1 MQKTTKYTLIVW
13 LVLAGMF
20 IFPAIVGAY
29 LSSEDISLNPN
40 DYARIT
46 DVDYEAVVID
56 EPGSEGSVYI
66 TERLTFDVHAASRSN
81 TFWELWRD
89 LPEEYIDGVKVDY
102 EVLSV
107 KQILPNGKEIVYE
120 ESPVLYWEDEDY
132 ISSRLGPGKWY
143 HSEGPYDEYNAQYE
157 CVFFYID
164 GVYREEMVFE
174 IEYVMHNAALRYN
187 DCSDLYLALYSGDTI
202 KYLES
207 FEAEILFPLKDM
219 PKKGNYDV
227 YTYGTNAN
235 EFHVTESDIINPG
248 FYTFRFELD
257 KDQLKFRPYNE
268 YIEFDLV
275 SYGKDKHIF
284 TEYAPSNAYSS
295 DNVLDEIYEEQQAYA
310 NAPRDYTVKKLVV
323 FALLAA
329 GAAFILYY
337 ILATPKRLRNKYAF
351 YEPEMT
357 MDYYREI
364 PSNLDP
370 GFATSLVFCKDKKT
384 VDDSGVYSAILLSL
398 ARKDYIELRDW
409 GPDEVQI
416 LIKYIPPSI
425 QQTPPPMPQQAVY
438 GQIPIYGQ
446 VPILGQMPLDGQMP
460 VYGQTTY
467 TPMADISTQP
477 IPDESETADTTN
489 NLSGSEYEPLTLS
502 EEYYFNLLVRH
513 ATGNTIMMNIFQQRV
528 SSDYVNTERFVRNMD
543 SSTVTIGIN
552 ENYLQKANYTEPKQT
567 LLDIAKTLQWIGWI
581 FIVLVNLISYRTRMD
596 LAYGSYFIFGIVALF
611 AAHYLKKQAP
621 KYVLLTQ
628 FGENEYVKWRGLYNF
643 LNSDT
648 LMNERT
654 YIELPLWERYLVYA
668 TAFGISEKVIKAINL
683 RCPEVNDSPVLS
695 NNYYRSGRYRS
706 HGRSFRSAV
715 HSGSHGSYSGG
726 GGGFGYGGGGRGGGG
741 GGGGH

>member
-1 MQKTTKYTLIVW
+1 MDNSKKITLIIW
-13 LVLAGMF
+13 LVMIGMF
-20 IFPAIVGAY
+20 LFPTFMAY
-29 LSSEDISLNPN
+29 LTSEDVSLNPN

-46 DVDYEAVVID
+46 DVDYQAVVID
-56 EPGSEGSVYI
+56 EKGSEGSVYI
-66 TERLTFDVHAASRSN
+66 TERLTFDVHAASKNN

-89 LPEEYIDGVKVDY
+89 LPEDYIDGVKVDY

-107 KQILPNGKEIVYE
+107 KQILPNGREIIYE

-143 HSEGPYDEYNAQYE
+143 HSEGPYDESDRRYE

-164 GVYREEMVFE
+164 DVYREEMVFE

-187 DCSDLYLALYSGDTI
+187 DCSDLYLALYSGNTI

-248 FYTFRFELD
+248 FYTFRIDLNE
-257 KDQLKFRPYNE
+257 KQLKFRPYNE

-284 TEYAPSNAYSS
+284 TEYAPSNIYSS
-295 DNVLDEIYEEQQAYA
+295 DNVLNEIYEEQQDYA
-310 NAPRDYTVKKLVV
+310 KAPADYAVKKLVV
-323 FALLAA
+323 FVLLI
-329 GAAFILYY
+329 GGSIFIIYY
-337 ILATPKRLRNKYAF
+337 VLTTKKRLRTKFAF

-370 GFATSLVFCKDKKT
+370 GFATSLVFCKDKKPA
-384 VDDSGVYSAILLSL
+384 DDSGVYSAILLSL

-409 GPDEVQI
+409 GTDEVQI
-416 LIKYIPPSI
+416 IIKYIPPSM
-425 QQTPPPMPQQAVY
+425 QQTPGTIPQQSVY
-438 GQIPIYGQ
+438 GQMPIYGQ
-446 VPILGQMPLDGQMP
+446 MPTYGQNPTYSQTPTYGQMP
-460 VYGQTTY
+460 TY

-477 IPDESETADTTN
+477 IPGDAEVADDTTTS
-489 NLSGSEYEPLTLS
+489 SGISYEPLTLS

-513 ATGNTIMMNIFQQRV
+513 ATGNVIMMNIFQQRV
-528 SSDYVNTERFVRNMD
+528 ASDYVNTERFVRNMEG
-543 SSTVTIGIN
+543 STVTIGIN
-552 ENYLQKANYTEPKQT
+552 ENYLQKANYTEPKQQM
-567 LLDIAKTLQWIGWI
+567 LDIAKVLQWMGWI
-581 FIVLVNLISYRTRMD
+581 FIVLVNIISYRTRMD
-596 LAYGSYFIFGIVALF
+596 LAYGSYFIFGFASLF
-611 AAHYLKKQAP
+611 GAYYLQKHAS

-628 FGENEYVKWRGLYNF
+628 FGENEYAKWRGLYNF

-648 LMNERT
+648 LMRERT

-668 TAFGISEKVIKAINL
+668 TAFGISEKVLNAINL
-683 RCPEVNDSPVLS
+683 RCPDVDQSRILS
-695 NNYYRSGRYRS
+695 NRYYRSGRFHHHS
-706 HGRSFRSAV
+706 RSFRSAV
-715 HSGSHGSYSGG
+715 HSGSHGSFSG

>member
-1 MQKTTKYTLIVW
+1 MDNSKKISLIIC
-13 LVLAGMF
+13 LVMIGMF
-20 IFPAIVGAY
+20 LFPTFMAY
-29 LSSEDISLNPN
+29 LVSEDVSLNPN

-46 DVDYEAVVID
+46 DVDYQAVVID
-56 EPGSEGSVYI
+56 ESGSEGSVYI
-66 TERLTFDVHAASRSN
+66 TERLTFDVHAASKNN

-89 LPEEYIDGVKVDY
+89 LPEDYIDGVKVDY

-107 KQILPNGKEIVYE
+107 KQILPNGREIVYE

-132 ISSRLGPGKWY
+132 VSSRLGPEKWY
-143 HSEGPYDEYNAQYE
+143 HSKGPYDENDRRYE

-164 GVYREEMVFE
+164 DVYREEMVFE

-187 DCSDLYLALYSGDTI
+187 DCSDLYLALYSGNTV

-248 FYTFRFELD
+248 FYTFRIDLNEN
-257 KDQLKFRPYNE
+257 QLKFRPYNE

-284 TEYAPSNAYSS
+284 TEYAPSNMYSS

-310 NAPRDYTVKKLVV
+310 DAPGEYTLKKLVV
-323 FALLAA
+323 FALLIG
-329 GAAFILYY
+329 GAIFIIYY
-337 ILATPKRLRNKYAF
+337 ALSTPKRLRNKFAF
-351 YEPEMT
+351 YEPEMQI
-357 MDYYREI
+357 DYYREI

-370 GFATSLVFCKDKKT
+370 SFATSLVFCKDKKPA
-384 VDDSGVYSAILLSL
+384 DDSGVYSAVLLSL

-409 GPDEVQI
+409 GTDEVQI
-416 LIKYIPPSI
+416 IIKYIPPSM
-425 QQTPPPMPQQAVY
+425 QQTPPPIPQQSVY
-438 GQIPIYGQ
+438 GQ
-446 VPILGQMPLDGQMP
+446 MP
-460 VYGQTTY
+460 TY
-467 TPMADISTQP
+467 TPMADISNEP
-477 IPDESETADTTN
+477 IPMDMDSTADTNDSTTN
-489 NLSGSEYEPLTLS
+489 DYEPLTLS

-513 ATGNTIMMNIFQQRV
+513 ATGNVIMMNILQQRV
-528 SSDYVNTERFVRNMD
+528 SSDYINTERFVRNME

-552 ENYLQKANYTEPKQT
+552 ENYLQKANYTEPKQQ
-567 LLDIAKTLQWIGWI
+567 LLDIAKILQWMGWI
-581 FIVLVNLISYRTRMD
+581 FVILVNLISYQTRMD
-596 LAYGSYFIFGIVALF
+596 LAYGSYFIFGAAALF
-611 AAHYLKKQAP
+611 GAYHLKKQAP

-628 FGENEYVKWRGLYNF
+628 FGENEYAKWRGLYNF

-668 TAFGISEKVIKAINL
+668 TAFGISEKVISAINL
-683 RCPEVNDSPVLS
+683 RCPDVAQSRVLS
-695 NNYYRSGRYRS
+695 NRYYRSGRFHHHS
-706 HGRSFRSAV
+706 RSFRSAV
-715 HSGSHGSYSGG
+715 HSGSHGSFGG